1 MATTPRTWLPPIAG
15 VVAAVV
21 VFVAGTSLRDSGN
34 SSSSG
39 TSRTTTTTSVTAPT
53 TTGSPTTA
61 PTTTPGS
68 PSTTPGTPTTASG
81 GSDVEHPEDHDGGR
95 PVATTVPG
103 GPGQSPFA
111 PAGAKLDASL
121 ETASSKDWVYSGT
134 GTITDGCAKTKA
146 AAEAAGY
153 ATYADCTDRGGPAV
167 VQFSGRGT
175 NGGAL
180 VNDGSVQITVQK
192 P

>member
-21 VFVAGTSLRDSGN
+21 VFGAGTSLRDSSN
-34 SSSSG
+34 SSSG
-39 TSRTTTTTSVTAPT
+39 ASRATTTTATVTAPT

-61 PTTTPGS
+61 PTTAAPTA
-68 PSTTPGTPTTASG
+68 PGTPTTAPG
-81 GSDVEHPEDHDGGR
+81 GSDVDHPEDHDGGR

-153 ATYADCTDRGGPAV
+153 ATYSDCTDRGGPAF